1 MIDVP
6 MTTKQPQ
13 SKDGVL
19 LPGPTVDQSGAA
31 DHSQGES
38 VAGLI
43 RRRRRVRMLRFIACE
58 AVAIGIMVASAIAGL
73 SARFATETLTPFFRI
88 LPITAAAAA
97 TIIPILFYG
106 SAGRRPRG

>member
-6 MTTKQPQ
+6 TTAKQSQ

-19 LPGPTVDQSGAA
+19 LPGPTVDQPGTAEHA
-31 DHSQGES
+31 KGES

-58 AVAIGIMVASAIAGL
+58 TVAIGIMVASVIAGL
-73 SARFATETLTPFFRI
+73 STRFATETLTPLFRM

-106 SAGRRPRG
+106 NTGRRPRN